1 MKQASSTN
9 IAVTSLIFVRG
20 AICAT
25 LLATHL
31 AITLAS
37 GITIGFTFRLL
48 GMPATGMDLNS
59 ARGGLGQALG
69 QVLQVSGLTNHGGR
83 A

>member
-9 IAVTSLIFVRG
+9 IAASGLNFVRG
-20 AICAT
+20 TICAT

-37 GITIGFTFRLL
+37 GIAIGFTFRLF
-48 GMPATGMDLNS
+48 GVPAPGMDLTS
-59 ARGGLGQALG
+59 ARDCLGKAFERIG
-69 QVLQVSGLTNHGGR
+69 HVAGLTSHGDR

>member
-9 IAVTSLIFVRG
+9 IAVSSLIFVRG

-48 GMPATGMDLNS
+48 GMPATGMDLAS
-59 ARGGLGQALG
+59 ARGCLDKALG
-69 QVLQVSGLTNHGGR
+69 HILQVSGLTNQGGG